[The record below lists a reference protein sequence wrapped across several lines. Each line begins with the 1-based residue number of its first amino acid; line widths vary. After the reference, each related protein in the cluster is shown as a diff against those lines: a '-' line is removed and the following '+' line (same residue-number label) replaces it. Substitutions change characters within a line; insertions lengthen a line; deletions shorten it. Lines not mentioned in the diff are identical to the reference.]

1 MKVPYQLL
9 RAARVALD
17 ISHDVL
23 AKEAGVSERTL
34 VRIETP
40 QSVSDDSLA
49 RVRAALEAR
58 GVRFLAPEGS
68 HGPGMRIPEYTLG
81 PPAVRRRESGHG
93 SGEKR

>member
-40 QSVSDDSLA
+40 QSVSAESLA
-49 RVRAALEAR
+49 RVQAALEAR
-58 GVRFLAPEGS
+58 GVKFLAPGGDL
-68 HGPGMRIPEYTLG
+68 GPGMRIPERMLNS
-81 PPAVRRRESGHG
+81 PAIRRHEAGRRTDR
-93 SGEKR
+93 KR